1 MTTGS
6 LCLTEILMSRKS
18 CSSNSEHSHSA
29 DSTSASGVALPYF
42 ASNRLSSEPA
52 LTPMRIGTPASF
64 AALAIS
70 PTLSSN
76 FLMLPG
82 LTRTAAQPASIA
94 AKTYRGWK
102 WMSAITGICECRAIS
117 GSASASSVSGTATR
131 TIWQPVAVSSAICC
145 RVALTSA
152 VFVVVIDCTLTGKSL
167 PTPTPPT
174 FSCRVLRRGAST
186 GGGAAG
192 MPSSTGIAM
201 ATSIA
206 RCTEQCRERAC
217 ELRGRSADGDRVDD
231 VGDHQ
236 QRREHQEDPG
246 DGVGDRHQPRDVER
260 TGVGPPAH
268 PRDPGT
274 GPLVQRPGDVPAVE
288 RVDRQQVEQ
297 EQHQVDRGQ
306 QAQEQAEL
314 LQTGEVVLGEHLA
327 GDPPDA
333 DDADRTV
340 RVALLAQEGRPEHL
354 RDPLGDLHQL
364 LHRLGDDH
372 PEVAGHVADGLPR
385 EPGGGADSKE
395 AGGLGLVAAGLDVD
409 GVLDRGDG
417 HVAAVAVPLDGDD
430 DGRAGRAADLGLHRR
445 PAVERIGVEGLAAD
459 RDDRVAGA

>member
-29 DSTSASGVALPYF
+29 DSTSASGVARPYL
-42 ASNRLSSEPA
+42 ASSRLSSEPA
-52 LTPMRIGTPASF
+52 LTPIRIGMPASL

-102 WMSAITGICECRAIS
+102 WMSAITGICECFAIS

-131 TIWQPVAVSSAICC
+131 TTWQPVAVSSAICC
-145 RVALTSA
+145 SVALTSA

-186 GGGAAG
+186 GGGASG
-192 MPSSTGIAM
+192 MPRLTGIAM
-201 ATSIA
+201 APSIA
-206 RCTEQCRERAC
+206 RRTDRCRKPPC
-217 ELRGRSADGDRVDD
+217 DVLPSGSA
-231 VGDHQ
+231 
-236 QRREHQEDPG
+236 EG
-246 DGVGDRHQPRDVER
+246 DGVGDVGDDQQGRHREEHPGDDVGDRHEPGDVER
-260 TGVGPPAH
+260 AGIGPAAQ
-268 PRDPGT
+268 PRHARPRL
-274 GPLVQRPGDVPAVE
+274 LVERPRDVPAVE

-306 QAQEQAEL
+306 QAQEQADL
-314 LQTGEVVLGEHLA
+314 LQSGEVL
-327 GDPPDA
+327 
-333 DDADRTV
+333 
-340 RVALLAQEGRPEHL
+340 
-354 RDPLGDLHQL
+354 
-364 LHRLGDDH
+364 
-372 PEVAGHVADGLPR
+372 
-385 EPGGGADSKE
+385 
-395 AGGLGLVAAGLDVD
+395 
-409 GVLDRGDG
+409 
-417 HVAAVAVPLDGDD
+417 
-430 DGRAGRAADLGLHRR
+430 
-445 PAVERIGVEGLAAD
+445 
-459 RDDRVAGA
+459 